1 MATQVQIT
9 SPKCGPVVY
18 FSPREGSGLN
28 TSPSW
33 STDWWQLSSDNAQ
46 YSGAVIFGPRISE
59 WLMAQSCST
68 DLGHPHWD
76 CKLGENLTCSLNHNI
91 VGSFTL
97 NNISLNTQRSICF
110 LVQWEWSLSPDLK
123 KKKVKL
129 QGYPLLKH
137 QSSIKSTLLR
147 LFSHK
152 CSSQFFHCLR
162 SVVSFPWELV
172 TSGNASLW
180 PPLFLGLQPYSL
192 LPIARWSSIPVAA
205 LHWKPLLLGSA
216 LLQQFHKFHFANV
229 WKTKTKNIN
238 NVSPITFF
246 FKVSIDCDLIS
257 WGKLMALILNWNA
270 KSQQR
275 DQRIEQKIKL
285 SRSGIFPTL
294 WRDLFGTGTSVSY
307 RDWDTQEKYFKK
319 PECLNILN

>member
-97 NNISLNTQRSICF
+97 NNISLNTQRSLCF

-123 KKKVKL
+123 KKKSKI
-129 QGYPLLKH
+129 YRA
-137 QSSIKSTLLR
+137 I
-147 LFSHK
+147 
-152 CSSQFFHCLR
+152 HCL
-162 SVVSFPWELV
+162 S
-172 TSGNASLW
+172 TNQASN
-180 PPLFLGLQPYSL
+180 L
-192 LPIARWSSIPVAA
+192 LS
-205 LHWKPLLLGSA
+205 
-216 LLQQFHKFHFANV
+216 
-229 WKTKTKNIN
+229 
-238 NVSPITFF
+238 
-246 FKVSIDCDLIS
+246 CDF
-257 WGKLMALILNWNA
+257 
-270 KSQQR
+270 
-275 DQRIEQKIKL
+275 
-285 SRSGIFPTL
+285 FPTNVPHSSSTA
-294 WRDLFGTGTSVSY
+294 WGQWWVFPGN
-307 RDWDTQEKYFKK
+307 W
-319 PECLNILN
+319 